1 MTRLNSH
8 LRRGEGGQG
17 QGRREEREGGGWR
30 RKIGRIEPLERPDG
44 MEVRNEKRREKET
57 RGQETR
63 GEETRGQETRGQET
77 RGEGT
82 RDLVNC
88 IYVLNSCENSFD

>member
-8 LRRGEGGQG
+8 LGRGEGGQG

-63 GEETRGQETRGQET
+63 GE
-77 RGEGT
+77 GT